1 MGRSEQATLDWC
13 HAQFM
18 AEPYPGQWNHI
29 ANILNPNA
37 TSHGRRDRDGGRPT
51 VITWDFA
58 D

>member
-1 MGRSEQATLDWC
+1 MYMSEPATLDWC

-29 ANILNPNA
+29 ANILDPRFTRMGVGIA
-37 TSHGRRDRDGGRPT
+37 TVGATT